1 MIEYKYINIFRS
13 VYMKNKIISLTLVL
27 AMLFGCLSVALP
39 VMSFAQEDPNSVII
53 PQNEVPLHLYYDE
66 EASHGIDTAFEN
78 LEMAP
83 GSSSNLIAANVNDD
97 WERWSIPIGNGY
109 SGVNIFGRTET
120 ERLQITE
127 KTLVHPGGSWN
138 CYGGLNSFSETYIDF
153 GHTNSEVTNYSR
165 ALDLNT
171 AISTVDYTFGGVDY
185 SREYFISYPDNAL
198 VIKLD
203 ASETGALDFTLRPT
217 IPWEQS
223 YSYKDAEDIAAGN
236 TTRRKSAKTGTVI
249 SSVEDGVGCIEM
261 AGLMTYYDI
270 DFVGLYRVY
279 TEGGTVTAST
289 TTHTWTDRDGT
300 VYNDQDGT
308 IVVDGATSAYIVVT
322 FGTDYVLSS
331 ETFTSSDTEK
341 PMFQTGY
348 AETKAKIEGQLT
360 AITNQT
366 NGKSVEEAYAVL
378 KANHLA
384 DYQELFGR
392 VTLDLDYDEADFAKT
407 TDDLLTEYKGGSGS
421 SYLEALYYQ
430 YGRYLLI
437 ASSRKGAVPANL
449 QGAWNRYNRSPWGA
463 GYWHN
468 VNVQM
473 NYWAAFSTN
482 LAETF
487 ESYIDYNQAYMA
499 QAEQHANSSVSK
511 YNPDA
516 YGEDGGNGWVIG
528 IGGQIITIGGD
539 RSNAQLGFTTQMFW
553 DYYQFTK
560 DKEMLEEVI
569 YPVLVGAARYMTKC
583 VKEIDGKYLVEH
595 CDSAEQYVNGSWY
608 YTTGTTY
615 AQSFAYL
622 NSYYTLLAAKELGID
637 LTDEALLST
646 EDYSILATVM
656 EQIDKYDPI
665 IVGLSGQ
672 VKEFR
677 EEEYY
682 GDLGEYKHRHIS
694 HLVGLFP
701 GDLINST
708 TPAWLDAA
716 KYTLTER
723 GDNATG
729 WGVAHRLGL
738 WARTKD
744 GDRAYKLIEQLLKV
758 NTATNLWDLH
768 PPFQIDGNFGGTA
781 GIGELLLQSHEGYIA
796 PLAAL
801 PSNWANGSYTGM
813 LARDGFEVSAAWAD
827 CTATTVNIKSLLG
840 GTARVSYK
848 GITEANLVDSE
859 GNKVN
864 YTVEGKDLIS
874 FETEAGETYII
885 SGFKAATK
893 INKVENLQVSK
904 AILGNAYLT
913 WDASPNAVS
922 YNVYTAVESAPAY
935 TLIGN
940 TTNLGYL
947 YTPAVENRN
956 ARTTYAVTAVAAD
969 GTESMRALAY
979 TNPEDISAYIND
991 LGASIIETS
1000 LQITVDSSTYTNK
1013 YKVWSR
1019 EKSSTEYTLVKESG
1033 LPVIEVENYDANLVY
1048 GVSVSSFY
1056 GGEDSEIVDI
1066 KNYNAG
1072 SGEIDYR
1079 PSNILSGK
1087 TFELTDEAKAF
1098 VHAGIDSKYN
1108 HIRLTD
1114 GLAINYSDVHTGRFS
1129 TMTQDN
1135 VMFSGTVKLGSAFIL
1150 GELRL
1155 YDFGAGDTSAN
1166 WAGNDML
1173 IEAYVNN
1180 AWVTVYDLDS
1190 NADILKHRV
1199 KSSSQASR
1207 YLSFDME
1214 GVSATAIR
1222 ITISAPVSGSS
1233 ISFWEIECSG
1243 IEDPYAVTLNSNL
1256 LFGKQPSLFETNS
1269 SVNASY
1275 PVSKLTDG
1283 DFSLHG
1289 GRFGLK
1295 AMANNYALFVY
1306 DLGEETALDT
1316 LTIWDH
1322 ADGSIAR
1329 SNKTTIELY
1338 QNGEWVTYMQEQPL
1352 WNSKS
1357 DLTQETS
1364 AGASSIAK
1372 YIKFDLSAYTASQIR
1387 MKFQNTNTTSDI
1399 TLYEIALSGYTVP
1412 QPKGEFSDN
1421 ILADKTFTGNKTPI
1435 SNSTY
1440 GVYGYEKLTD
1450 GDFGVHS
1457 GRFAIKDEANST
1469 VTLECDLEGCYNLT
1483 SLRIFD
1489 FFNNTQETRMNE
1501 VTVQV
1506 LSRGEW
1512 ITVIEKQPTIYGDAN
1527 ARVNEGGKACTPF
1540 ALGNIYGNKI
1550 RITCTN
1556 NASTNTTGGK
1566 DKGISIYEIRLSGYK
1581 CDEQPDTNI
1590 LLGTAAGQLTGVGDE
1605 LNAAF
1610 PLTNAFDGK
1619 LNTRYAFKDKT
1630 GTYTLTV
1637 DLGTVRVLH
1646 TLSIYDFRD
1655 GNDLIGGKLVTR
1667 SDKTDIEVYV
1677 DGAWIKI
1684 INDVPMRVDQ
1694 SYTAFDLL
1702 GVEASKIRITF
1713 CNSRTFDKGHQPSAS
1728 IWEIN
1733 CTTGGVP
1740 VDRSALLEALER
1752 LPALDTVDDKS
1763 YDYLYNG
1770 RYKEIIEKAKNSLAT
1785 QEEVDILT
1793 AEVNAYADTIDS
1805 IDLSA
1810 MNLSLRGD
1818 ISMNFRFVVR
1828 DAEKLA
1834 TYPDAYIE
1842 FTIPTMQGERTRVVS
1857 IKDAEVDSEGRYVI
1871 SVALAVAQ
1879 MTDKVT
1885 FRTVFE
1891 EGVYGNTYS
1900 FSIKDYCD
1908 LILAD
1913 DDIESDYPGIKNLLT
1928 AMLNYGA
1935 YAQKYFAYRESDLA
1949 NAGITDNVASSTVAI
1964 DSKTAIEGEVTGLT
1978 LSTWKLSLRTECVAT
1993 FFLTAENGYSA
2004 SDYTVTVA
2012 TPSGLK
2018 KTLSPTLSNGRLAIE
2033 VEGIGAAFLNDSYV
2047 LEITNN
2053 ADSTTLTVSFTAL
2066 DYAGSVIADGSDAQL
2081 VALSK
2086 ALKLYSLAAD
2096 EYAN

>member
-1 MIEYKYINIFRS
+1 
-13 VYMKNKIISLTLVL
+13 MKNRVISTVLVL
-27 AMLFGCLSVALP
+27 SLLFGCLSGVLP
-39 VMSFAQEDPNSVII
+39 VTSFAEEDPNSVII

-78 LEMAP
+78 LEMAANS
-83 GSSSNLIAANVNDD
+83 GSNLIAANVNDD

-203 ASETGALDFTLRPT
+203 ASEVGALDFTLRPT

-223 YSYKDAEDIAAGN
+223 YSYKDAEDIASGN
-236 TTRRKSAKTGTVI
+236 TTRRKSAKTGTVT
-249 SSVEDGVGCIEM
+249 SSVEGGVGCIEM
-261 AGLMTYYDI
+261 SGLMTYYDI

-300 VYNDQDGT
+300 VYNDQDGV
-308 IVVDGATSAYIVVT
+308 IKVDGATSAYIVVT

-331 ETFTSSDTEK
+331 ETFTSSETAK
-341 PMFQTGY
+341 PMFNTGY
-348 AETKAKIEGQLT
+348 AETKAKIEAQLT

-366 NGKSVEEAYAVL
+366 NGKSVEEAYATL

-392 VTLDLDYDEADFAKT
+392 VTLDLDYDEADFEKT

-499 QAEQHANSSVSK
+499 QAEQHANNSVK
-511 YNPDA
+511 NYNPDA
-516 YGEDGGNGWVIG
+516 YGLDGGNGWVIG
-528 IGGQIITIGGD
+528 VGGQIITIGGD

-553 DYYQFTK
+553 DYYQFTQ
-560 DKEMLEEVI
+560 DKEMLKEVI
-569 YPVLVGAARYMTKC
+569 YPVLASAARYMTKC
-583 VKEIDGKYLVEH
+583 VVEIDGKYLVEH

-622 NSYYTLLAAKELGID
+622 NSYYTLLAAEELGID
-637 LTDEALLST
+637 LTDETLLST
-646 EDYSILATVM
+646 EEYSILKTVM
-656 EQIDKYDPI
+656 EQLDKYDPI

-682 GDLGEYKHRHIS
+682 GDLGEYNHRHIS

-781 GIGELLLQSHEGYIA
+781 GIGELLLQSHEGYIE

-813 LARDGFEVSAAWAD
+813 LARGNFEVSAAWAD
-827 CTATTVNIKSLLG
+827 CTATTVNIKSLQG
-840 GTARVSYK
+840 GTAKVSYR
-848 GITEANLVDSE
+848 GITEANLVDSK

-864 YTVEGKDLIS
+864 YTVEGTDLIS
-874 FETEAGETYII
+874 FETTAGETYII
-885 SGFKAATK
+885 SGFKPATK
-893 INKVENLQVSK
+893 IDKVENLEVSK
-904 AILGNAYLT
+904 ATLGNAYLK

-979 TNPEDISAYIND
+979 TNPEDIAAYIND
-991 LGASIIETS
+991 LGASIIETT
-1000 LQITVDSSTYTNK
+1000 LQITVDASTYTNK

-1019 EKSSTEYTLVKESG
+1019 EKTATEYTFIKESS
-1033 LPVIEVENYDANLVY
+1033 LPIIEVENYDSNLVY

-1056 GGEDSEIVDI
+1056 GGKDSEIVDI
-1066 KNYNAG
+1066 KNYNAN
-1072 SGEIDYR
+1072 SGDITYNA
-1079 PSNILSGK
+1079 SNILLGK
-1087 TFELTDEAKAF
+1087 IFELSDDAKSW
-1098 VHAGIDSKYN
+1098 VNGEINSKYN
-1108 HIRLTD
+1108 HICLTD
-1114 GLAINYSDVHTGRFS
+1114 GLAINYLDVHSGRFS
-1129 TMTQDN
+1129 SKNKDEA
-1135 VMFSGTVKLGSAFIL
+1135 MFCGTVELGAAFIL

-1155 YDFGAGDTSAN
+1155 YDYGAGNDSAN
-1166 WAGNDML
+1166 WAGKDIL

-1180 AWVTVYDLDS
+1180 AWESVYDLDT
-1190 NADILKHRV
+1190 NADILTHRV
-1199 KSSSQASR
+1199 QNSSQASR
-1207 YLSFDME
+1207 YLSFDM
-1214 GVSATAIR
+1214 GGISATAIR
-1222 ITISAPVSGSS
+1222 ISITAPVSGSS

-1243 IEDPYAVTLNSNL
+1243 VEDPYADAYNSNL
-1256 LFGKQPSLFETNS
+1256 LLGKTPSAFESNTG
-1269 SVNASY
+1269 VNGSY
-1275 PVSKLTDG
+1275 TVDKLTDG
-1283 DFSLHG
+1283 SFVLHG
-1289 GRFGLK
+1289 GRFALK
-1295 AMANNYALFVY
+1295 GGQNNYATITY
-1306 DLGEETALDT
+1306 DLGIETAIDT

-1322 ADGSIAR
+1322 AEGTTAR
-1329 SNKTTIELY
+1329 SNSTTIEFY
-1338 QNGEWVTYMQEQPL
+1338 QNGKWVKYMDAAPL
-1352 WNSKS
+1352 WTDKS
-1357 DLTQETS
+1357 QLTKQVGDGVS
-1364 AGASSIAK
+1364 AAAY
-1372 YIKFDLSAYTASQIR
+1372 YISFDVSGYTASQVR
-1387 MKFQNTNTTSDI
+1387 LTFKNDYSKSQTTTDI
-1399 TLYEIALSGYTVP
+1399 TLYEVALSGYTASTP
-1412 QPKGEFSDN
+1412 DGEYFDN
-1421 ILADKTFTGNKTPI
+1421 ILLGKTFTGDKVPY
-1435 SNSTY
+1435 SNNTY
-1440 GVYGYEKLTD
+1440 GVYGYDKLTD
-1450 GDFGVHS
+1450 SDFGVHT
-1457 GRFAIKDEANST
+1457 GRFALSDLTNST
-1469 VTLECDLEGCYNLT
+1469 VTFECDLDGAFNLKT
-1483 SLRIFD
+1483 LRIFD
-1489 FFNNTQETRMNE
+1489 FADNATQTRVNE

-1506 LSRGEW
+1506 LNKGEW
-1512 ITVIEKQPTIYGDAN
+1512 VTVIEKQPLLIGG
-1527 ARVNEGGKACTPF
+1527 ARVTETNVPCTPF
-1540 ALGNIYGNKI
+1540 DLDNVYGNKI

-1556 NASTNTTGGK
+1556 NSATNTTDGK
-1566 DKGISIYEIRLSGYK
+1566 TKGVSLYEIRLSGYK
-1581 CDEQPDTNI
+1581 CEEQPDTNI
-1590 LLGTAAGQLTGVGDE
+1590 LLGTSDSQLSSVGDV
-1605 LNAAF
+1605 LHATTF
-1610 PLTNAFDGK
+1610 PLSNAFDGK
-1619 LNTRYAFKDKT
+1619 MDTRYAFQDKT
-1630 GTYTLTV
+1630 GTYTLTI
-1637 DLGTVRVLH
+1637 DLQAVRALH
-1646 TLSIYDFRD
+1646 TLCIYDFR
-1655 GNDLIGGKLVTR
+1655 NSNTDLIGGKLATR

-1677 DGAWIKI
+1677 DGAWVKI
-1684 INDVPMRVDQ
+1684 ISDQAMRVDQ

-1702 GVEASKIRITF
+1702 GVRASKIRITF
-1713 CNSRTFDKGHQPSAS
+1713 SNSRTFDDGSCAAAS
-1728 IWEIN
+1728 IWEIT
-1733 CTTGGVP
+1733 CTTGGNP
-1740 VDRSALLEALER
+1740 VDRSALLDALER

-1770 RYKEIIEKAKNSLAT
+1770 KYKEIIEKTKDVMAT
-1785 QEEVDILT
+1785 QEQIDTLT
-1793 AEVNAYADTIDS
+1793 AEVNAYADTMNS
-1805 IDLSA
+1805 LDLSA
-1810 MNLSLRGD
+1810 MNHSLRVD
-1818 ISMNFRFVVR
+1818 VAMNFRFVVR

-1842 FTIPTMQGERTRVVS
+1842 FTIPTMTGERIRTVS
-1857 IKDAEVDSEGRYVI
+1857 IKEAEVDSEGRYVV

-1885 FRTVFE
+1885 FRTVFAD
-1891 EGVYGNTYS
+1891 GVYGNTYS
-1900 FSIKDYCD
+1900 YSIKDYCD

-1913 DDIESDYPGIKNLLT
+1913 NAVDANYPGIKQLLT

-1935 YAQKYFAYRESDLA
+1935 YAQKYFDYNADDLA
-1949 NAGITDNVASSTVAI
+1949 NANVTDNVASSTVTI
-1964 DSKTAIEGEVTGLT
+1964 DSKTIISGNVTGLAI
-1978 LSTWKLSLRTECVAT
+1978 STWRLSLRTECVAT
-1993 FFLTAENGYSA
+1993 FFLNIDEGNEV
-2004 SDYTVTVA
+2004 SDYTVSVT
-2012 TPSGLK
+2012 TPSGDVR
-2018 KTLSPTLSNGRLAIE
+2018 TLTPNVVGGRLAVE
-2033 VEGIGAAFLNDSYV
+2033 VSGIGAAFLNDIYTV
-2047 LEITNN
+2047 IITNN
-2053 ADSTTLTVSFTAL
+2053 NDSSAIAITFTAL
-2066 DYAGSVIADGSDAQL
+2066 DYAGYVIKDGSNSSL
-2081 VALSK
+2081 VALSR
-2086 ALKLYSLAAD
+2086 ALKLYSIAA
-2096 EYAN
+2096 ENYAE